1 MSIDDLV
8 IDLAGNKMAD
18 ANNKFREIMNQR
30 VNDALDA
37 KKIELAKSLG
47 VPDEEE
53 PEITDVEDEEEIEAA
68 DQEDEEYEDNFD
80 DGADE
85 FETEEEAEV
94 EEDEDVQG
102 DENTPQWG
110 IL

>member
-18 ANNKFREIMNQR
+18 ANNKFRELMNQR

-68 DQEDEEYEDNFD
+68 DQEDEEYEDNLD

-102 DENTPQWG
+102 DENTPQ
-110 IL
+110 

>member
-1 MSIDDLV
+1 MSIDDLI

-18 ANNKFREIMNQR
+18 ATNKFRELMSAR

-53 PEITDVEDEEEIEAA
+53 PEITDVEDEIEDSEEDEIEAA
-68 DQEDEEYEDNFD
+68 EEDEEITD
-80 DGADE
+80 ADE
-85 FETEEEAEV
+85 NDPADV
-94 EEDEDVQG
+94 EEDEEDIEAHDG
-102 DENTPQWG
+102 
-110 IL
+110 